1 MMLAKTF
8 RALREIDLGQALA
21 RHWPQGADG
30 LCFA

>member
-21 RHWPQGADG
+21 RHRLQDANS
-30 LCFA
+30 LYFA